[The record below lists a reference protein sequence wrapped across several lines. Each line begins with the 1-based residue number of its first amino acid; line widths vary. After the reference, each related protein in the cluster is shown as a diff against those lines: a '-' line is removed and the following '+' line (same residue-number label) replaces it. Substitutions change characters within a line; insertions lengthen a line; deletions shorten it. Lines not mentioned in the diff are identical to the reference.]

1 MTQRRHER
9 TVVLEK
15 DRSLTTLPVGFVEV
29 GQSKAVPEMEV
40 AIHLGLVL
48 VKYRFPRIE
57 TPASISFATF
67 LTWPPNEAGH
77 FGSGLCF
84 TVARATDAN

>member
-1 MTQRRHER
+1 
-9 TVVLEK
+9 
-15 DRSLTTLPVGFVEV
+15 
-29 GQSKAVPEMEV
+29 MEV

-67 LTWPPNEAGH
+67 LTRPPNEAGH
-77 FGSGLCF
+77 FGAGLCF